1 MSHSNDNQPP
11 VPSTPPVTIGGPNPG
26 DALIPGGTGLPS
38 NAMVVS
44 TPGGPRSP
52 EVVSGGMDRSWFY
65 HSLRRRWLLVLF
77 LGLFFSVTS
86 AGVLWWLFPESASA
100 TALYQVSSE
109 EQTLAFSGIS
119 NETRQF
125 EILQKTQLALLK
137 SWHVLQDAIRD
148 PAVATLST
156 IANEDEPLQWLD
168 EQLSVT
174 FPQESEV
181 LKISITGSEN
191 PEELRQ
197 IVDAVATAYE
207 TQVLYEA
214 RSRKMSIRQ
223 ELNRALGELNEEIR
237 QKMEDYEDLAKE
249 LGTTPG
255 ELGSDAESK
264 ILFAEVNAQTKSLT
278 ALRQQLLQA
287 QTEFE
292 VMQRQLKDPGMLEAQ
307 IDASLAADP
316 QVAQMQTQLI
326 YIDTQLQDLQT
337 RSRRSSPAL
346 QRLLREKQS
355 LQQRIAQYRSQA
367 KQQAVASEQSSPNVM
382 LRQLTSDYRIR
393 STMILREMENLGRQ
407 LEASKETLLAKGEQ
421 SVELTVR
428 DAELEQL
435 KEIAHDMA
443 LKIESW
449 DVEMNAPQRIRKIHA
464 AQITQGINTTQRY
477 LIAGFGGVAA
487 FVLTCLGIAYFEFRN
502 RRLNGPGQVD
512 EGLGIRVVGTLPAL
526 SSRGLLDP
534 NHPLVAQLTESIDGV
549 RTLLMHDSTS
559 KQRQVVMVTSA
570 TTLEGRTTVASQ
582 LAASLARAGRRTLLV
597 DGDLRRPALHALF
610 DVPLEDGLCEVLRAE
625 ANVADVIRPS
635 HAEGLWL
642 LTAGYCDVD
651 SVQALATEQLQP
663 VFEKLRSDYDFIIID
678 APPVLG
684 LSDSLL
690 FGQYCD
696 GALLSVLRDQS
707 GVPKIYQAAELLRS
721 VGIHL
726 LGAVVNGVSTSADRR
741 VTQLR
746 LAPPKAE
753 REPLQAT

>member
-1 MSHSNDNQPP
+1 
-11 VPSTPPVTIGGPNPG
+11 
-26 DALIPGGTGLPS
+26 
-38 NAMVVS
+38 
-44 TPGGPRSP
+44 
-52 EVVSGGMDRSWFY
+52 
-65 HSLRRRWLLVLF
+65 
-77 LGLFFSVTS
+77 
-86 AGVLWWLFPESASA
+86 
-100 TALYQVSSE
+100 
-109 EQTLAFSGIS
+109 
-119 NETRQF
+119 
-125 EILQKTQLALLK
+125 
-137 SWHVLQDAIRD
+137 QDAIRD

-464 AQITQGINTTQRY
+464 AQ
-477 LIAGFGGVAA
+477 
-487 FVLTCLGIAYFEFRN
+487 
-502 RRLNGPGQVD
+502 
-512 EGLGIRVVGTLPAL
+512 
-526 SSRGLLDP
+526 
-534 NHPLVAQLTESIDGV
+534 
-549 RTLLMHDSTS
+549 
-559 KQRQVVMVTSA
+559 
-570 TTLEGRTTVASQ
+570 
-582 LAASLARAGRRTLLV
+582 
-597 DGDLRRPALHALF
+597 
-610 DVPLEDGLCEVLRAE
+610 
-625 ANVADVIRPS
+625 
-635 HAEGLWL
+635 
-642 LTAGYCDVD
+642 
-651 SVQALATEQLQP
+651 
-663 VFEKLRSDYDFIIID
+663 
-678 APPVLG
+678 
-684 LSDSLL
+684 
-690 FGQYCD
+690 
-696 GALLSVLRDQS
+696 
-707 GVPKIYQAAELLRS
+707 
-721 VGIHL
+721 
-726 LGAVVNGVSTSADRR
+726 
-741 VTQLR
+741 
-746 LAPPKAE
+746 
-753 REPLQAT
+753 